1 MQAGTLD
8 AAQRVRSIDEEALNP
23 AMSSAL
29 TSRTISVELRA
40 DLVFQMLE
48 VLGQARPSHWS
59 RVWPTSVAMSRW
71 LLDQRVGSLPSSAT
85 ELGCGMGLVSMT
97 LAHLGLITEGTD
109 REPLALVFALKN
121 ALLNRLAGFSAS
133 RLEWSESK
141 GVPTSLLVASD
152 VVYEAGAPE
161 LLFALVETDGLLSPG
176 GRLLLGVPQARTELL
191 DTFVNRLQLGG
202 YSHSEE
208 ASVVDWEGRDE
219 AIDVHVLTRPA

>member
-1 MQAGTLD
+1 
-8 AAQRVRSIDEEALNP
+8 
-23 AMSSAL
+23 
-29 TSRTISVELRA
+29 
-40 DLVFQMLE
+40 
-48 VLGQARPSHWS
+48 
-59 RVWPTSVAMSRW
+59 MSRW
-71 LLDQRVGSLPSSAT
+71 LLDQRVGSLPLSAT

-109 REPLALVFALKN
+109 REPLALVYALKN
-121 ALLNRLAGFSAS
+121 ALLNGLPGFSAS
-133 RLEWSESK
+133 ALEWSDGK

-202 YSHSEE
+202 YSHSE
-208 ASVVDWEGRDE
+208 AAQVVEWEGREE
-219 AIDVHVLTRPA
+219 AIDVHVLMRPASRSSRAGSHG